1 MADRIRF
8 YFDPRCPWSF
18 QTARW
23 VRRLEQVGVVEV
35 AWSVFS
41 LDIVNQRDGAAAP
54 PDSGGAPALRTALVV
69 RQSHGERAVGA
80 FYEALG
86 TAVHID
92 RRTVDDPSVIEDAL
106 RSAGSDPGTLR
117 RAMAD
122 AATWEAVKAEHD
134 SAVNDKGAFGV
145 PTIALDGGDGPAI
158 FGPIVCDLPD
168 DESARELWSHVRW
181 LIANDSFAE
190 LKRGR
195 PRRPDFA
202 KHGGGDTARAA

>member
-1 MADRIRF
+1 MRKHPF
-8 YFDPRCPWSF
+8 S
-18 QTARW
+18 
-23 VRRLEQVGVVEV
+23 RLAG
-35 AWSVFS
+35 AIGALAITGFVFS
-41 LDIVNQRDGAAAP
+41 PLKAA
-54 PDSGGAPALRTALVV
+54 
-69 RQSHGERAVGA
+69 
-80 FYEALG
+80 
-86 TAVHID
+86 
-92 RRTVDDPSVIEDAL
+92 EDAL